1 MKWVE
6 IDSYRQFVSHN
17 IEVFCNFSIETLF
30 NLQRCSYKQDDWE
43 SFELTLYSLEHPL

>member
-1 MKWVE
+1 MKYFA
-6 IDSYRQFVSHN
+6 ILALKHF
-17 IEVFCNFSIETLF
+17 F